1 MHKILAKLL
10 TMKQLNLFQTI
21 KEWLL
26 EWEFQ
31 LIYES
36 ADNKVFIIEK
46 ETDGIKNMMIAI
58 APQILIVEQFL
69 FYCKNNKQNIFKELL
84 IKNRDIVHGAFVLD
98 ETGEKVIFRNT
109 LQTENLDQNELMS
122 TINSLSLLLSEYSS
136 EMIEY
141 SKD

>member
-1 MHKILAKLL
+1 
-10 TMKQLNLFQTI
+10 MKQLNLFQTI

>member
-1 MHKILAKLL
+1 
-10 TMKQLNLFQTI
+10 MKQLNLFQTI
-21 KEWLL
+21 REWLL

>member
-1 MHKILAKLL
+1 
-10 TMKQLNLFQTI
+10 MKQLNLFQTI
-21 KEWLL
+21 REWLL

-36 ADNKVFIIEK
+36 VDNKVFIIEK

-109 LQTENLDQNELMS
+109 LQAENLDQNELMS

>member
-1 MHKILAKLL
+1 
-10 TMKQLNLFQTI
+10 MKQLNLFQTI
-21 KEWLL
+21 REWLL

-109 LQTENLDQNELMS
+109 LQTENLDQNELMA

-141 SKD
+141 SKN

>member
-1 MHKILAKLL
+1 
-10 TMKQLNLFQTI
+10 
-21 KEWLL
+21 
-26 EWEFQ
+26 
-31 LIYES
+31 
-36 ADNKVFIIEK
+36 
-46 ETDGIKNMMIAI
+46 MIAI